1 MRSPVAAAVAIGLG
15 LVVLLGY
22 FLPAESV
29 PPSLAFLTTLRL
41 IIIDWATTLAAF
53 ASLVAI
59 IGLLLAHWRK
69 LRARRTPDHYSIF
82 TLLGFLGVFIFG
94 IFAYTFSGDV
104 QGYQQIVNSLQVPVE
119 ASLMAV
125 LAVTLTVAVLRLFQR
140 RSGLLAVVFAASV
153 LVFLILNSGILASLD
168 TVDPV
173 VVLLAGLQIL
183 PVAGARGILLG
194 IALGSILAGLRIL
207 MGVERPYSG

>member
-1 MRSPVAAAVAIGLG
+1 MRSPVAAAIAIGLG

-22 FLPAESV
+22 FFPADSV
-29 PPSLAFLTTLRL
+29 PPTLSFLITLRTL
-41 IIIDWATTLAAF
+41 IIDWATTLAAF
-53 ASLVAI
+53 ATLVAI
-59 IGLLLAHWRK
+59 VGLLFAHWRK
-69 LRARRTPDHYSIF
+69 LRARRNPDHYSVF
-82 TLLGFLGVFIFG
+82 TLVGFLGALLFG
-94 IFAYTFSGDV
+94 VFAYTVSGDV
-104 QGYQQIVNSLQVPVE
+104 QGYQSIINALQIPVE

-140 RSGLLAVVFAASV
+140 RTGLMAVVFAASV
-153 LVFLILNSGILASLD
+153 LVFLLLNSGILASLD
-168 TVDPV
+168 TVDPI

-207 MGVERPYSG
+207 LGVERPYSG